1 MDGDG
6 NRAVHYYYL
15 PAGVVVQH
23 RAENVSHYLLVRGET
38 IVDVLLEV

>member
-6 NRAVHYYYL
+6 NRAVHYL